1 MRFGGTHQ
9 SSGLSRRLEA
19 LKEAVLEEMESA
31 QHASKEYLRELL
43 QLIEQTQEK
52 LAEHFA
58 ALKERGAKPA
68 ADEL

>member
-1 MRFGGTHQ
+1 
-9 SSGLSRRLEA
+9 
-19 LKEAVLEEMESA
+19 MESA